1 MVASAREFPTMR
13 EIYGALVFDRQEMK
27 QRLPKDVYE
36 NLIGAVEGRQK
47 LDSGIADTVALAM
60 KDWAVSH
67 GASHWAHWFHPLT
80 ELSAEKHT
88 AFVKADDNGI
98 ALEHFSGKDL
108 VQGEPDAS
116 SFPSGGSRSTFEAR
130 GYSAWDPSSPAFIM
144 KSPKGGTLCI
154 PSVFL
159 SYDGTPLDLKT
170 YLLRATNA
178 LETRALKMLKLFGNR
193 GIRYVRTTVGGEQEY
208 FLLDRPRAQQRP
220 DIRFCGRTLIGS
232 RPPRDQKMEDHYFG
246 AIPTRVLA
254 YMEDVQRDL
263 ARLGVDL
270 ATRHNEVARC
280 QFEFAPNYAEANL
293 ACDQNQLIMEIMRK
307 MAKQHDLRLLF
318 HEKPFKDMNGS
329 GKHVNFSLQDNE
341 GRNLLKPSTNHR
353 KNVIF
358 LSFLSS
364 LVLGV
369 SEYFGL
375 LQASVATLGNMYRL
389 GGHEAPPNI
398 ISVYL
403 GEAITSMLTAL
414 ENGREKDLPGKSKLD
429 LGLSRLPDLAAFDSD
444 RNRTSPMAF
453 TGNKF
458 EFRAVGASQAIAMP
472 VMALVSVWAAGME
485 KFMGIFEEYI
495 ESKQDPVDAAIAAI
509 RDTCAMSGNVRF
521 EGDAYTAEW
530 HEEAER
536 RGLVKA
542 RTIPQGIDLFKE
554 PKTMEMLE
562 ALGIFKKKE
571 IEAFWTIRMDAFVSN
586 IEIEMSLLRDMVWE
600 GVLPAISKQLTLE
613 KDSFTAAECAGAA
626 DLDRWKAH
634 IAELAGLK
642 VKLLDKVKELQA
654 LKDDMTGTGLR
665 EHAEIIVN
673 KAVPLMEE
681 IRDYADKAETCL
693 AEENIPYPRYRALLS
708 LSA

>member
-1 MVASAREFPTMR
+1 MAAVREFPTMR

-193 GIRYVRTTVGGEQEY
+193 GVRYVRATVGGEQEY

-270 ATRHNEVARC
+270 ATRHNETARC
-280 QFEFAPNYAEANL
+280 QFEFAPNFAEANL
-293 ACDQNQLIMEIMRK
+293 ACDQNQLIMEVMRK
-307 MAKQHDLRLLF
+307 MAKQHELRLLF

-329 GKHVNFSLQDNE
+329 GKHVNFSLQDSE

-375 LQASVATLGNMYRL
+375 LQASVSTPGNMYRL

-403 GEAITSMLTAL
+403 GDAVSAMITAL
-414 ENGREKDLPGKSKLD
+414 ENGGEKDHSGKSKLE

-458 EFRAVGASQAIAMP
+458 EFRAVGASQAIAIP

-485 KFMGIFEEYI
+485 KFLEIFERYI
-495 ESKQDPVDAAIAAI
+495 ESGQDPIEAAIAAI
-509 RDTCAMSGNVRF
+509 RDTCAMSRNIRF

-536 RGLVKA
+536 RGLIKA
-542 RTIPQGIDLFKE
+542 RTIPQGIDLLKE

-562 ALGIFKKKE
+562 QLGVFKKKE
-571 IEAFWTIRMDAFVSN
+571 LEAFWTIRMNSFVSS

-613 KDSFTAAECAGAA
+613 RDSFAAAECAGTPG
-626 DLDRWKAH
+626 LDRWKAY

-642 VKLLDKVKELQA
+642 VQLLDKVRELQT
-654 LKDDMTGTGLR
+654 LKDEMADGDLR

-681 IRDYADKAETCL
+681 IRDCADKAETCL

>member
-1 MVASAREFPTMR
+1 MTAKREFPTMR
-13 EIYGALVFDRQEMK
+13 EIYGALVFDQQEMK
-27 QRLPKDVYE
+27 HRLPKDVFE
-36 NLIGAVEGRQK
+36 NLIAATEGRQK
-47 LDSGIADTVALAM
+47 LDSNIADTVALAM

-80 ELSAEKHT
+80 ELTAEKHT
-88 AFVKADDNGI
+88 AFVKADSNGF
-98 ALEHFSGKDL
+98 ALEQFSGKDL

-170 YLLRATNA
+170 YLLRSTNA
-178 LETRALKMLKLFGNR
+178 VETRAMKMVKLLGNR
-193 GIRYVRTTVGGEQEY
+193 GVRYVRSTVGAEQEY
-208 FLLDRPRAQQRP
+208 FLLDRPRAQHRI
-220 DIRFCGRTLIGS
+220 DIRFCGRTLLGS
-232 RPPRDQKMEDHYFG
+232 RPPRDQRMEDHYFG
-246 AIPTRVLA
+246 AIPSRVLA

-280 QFEFAPNYAEANL
+280 QFEFAPNFTETNL
-293 ACDQNQLIMEIMRK
+293 ACDQNQLIMEVMRK
-307 MAKQHDLRLLF
+307 MAKQHELRLLF

-329 GKHVNFSLQDNE
+329 GKHINFSLQDSE

-375 LQASVATLGNMYRL
+375 LQASVSTPGNMYRL

-398 ISVYL
+398 MSVYL
-403 GEAITSMLTAL
+403 GDTVSAMITAID
-414 ENGREKDLPGKSKLD
+414 NGGEMDHPGKNKLD
-429 LGLSRLPDLAAFDSD
+429 LGLTRLPELAAFDSD
-444 RNRTSPMAF
+444 RNRTSPLAF

-458 EFRAVGASQAIAMP
+458 EFRAVGASQAAATP
-472 VMALVSVWAAGME
+472 VMALFAVWAAGME
-485 KFMGIFEEYI
+485 QFIGILESGI
-495 ESKQDPVDAAIAAI
+495 ESGLDPIDAAIAAI
-509 RDTCAMSGNVRF
+509 REASKRSKNICFG
-521 EGDAYTAEW
+521 GDAYTPEW

-536 RGLVKA
+536 RGLIKA
-542 RTIPQGIDLFKE
+542 RTIPQGIDLYKE
-554 PKTMEMLE
+554 PATMEMLE
-562 ALGIFKKKE
+562 RLGIFTKKE
-571 IEAFWTIRMDAFVSN
+571 LEAFWMIRMEAFVNS
-586 IEIEMSLLRDMVWE
+586 IEIEMALLRDMLWE
-600 GVLPAISKQLTLE
+600 GVLPAISKQLKLE
-613 KDSFTAAECAGAA
+613 KDSLVAAEYAGAPDTA
-626 DLDRWKAH
+626 RWKTH
-634 IAELAGLK
+634 VAELAGLK
-642 VKLLDKVKELQA
+642 VRLLDKTEELKEL
-654 LKDDMTGTGLR
+654 KDSMLEIELR
-665 EHAEIIVN
+665 EHAELIVN
-673 KAVPLMEE
+673 KAVPLMDE
-681 IRDYADKAETCL
+681 IRELADKAETYL
-693 AEENIPYPRYRALLS
+693 SEENIPYPRYRALLS